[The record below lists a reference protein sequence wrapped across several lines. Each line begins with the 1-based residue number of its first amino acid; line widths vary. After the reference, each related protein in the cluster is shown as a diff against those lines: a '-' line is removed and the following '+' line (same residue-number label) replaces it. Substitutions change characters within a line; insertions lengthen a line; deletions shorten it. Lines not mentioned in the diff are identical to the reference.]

1 MKTISFFSCFLDNY
15 CLNELINAI
24 KKINNEYIEDINLG
38 DNEFTKRGIKLL
50 VIDFVKLNLKN
61 LKFLRMKKNKYKISE
76 QSIKKLK

>member
-1 MKTISFFSCFLDNY
+1 M
-15 CLNELINAI
+15 NELINAI

-38 DNEFTKRGIKLL
+38 DNEFKKRGIKLL